1 MYKSVSVTAGQIH
14 DSISHFFPSTHTLST
29 TPLLATARHHSLESL
44 KASCLPDQDDCPP
57 RYLLSQVFQPGLPA
71 LSVCFLQTSPQCLKF
86 VRGDKSHSLCPTSQ
100 SLPGCLSSWGC
111 QQITPA
117 LHTPPLS
124 CCQILIIPASL
135 PLTRRSLRC
144 P

>member
-1 MYKSVSVTAGQIH
+1 MCHCRLEVYAQKCVSVTAGQIH

-57 RYLLSQVFQPGLPA
+57 AVSAFTGVPA
-71 LSVCFLQTSPQCLKF
+71 WLACTLCFLQTSPQCLKF

-124 CCQILIIPASL
+124 CCQILIIPA
-135 PLTRRSLRC
+135 
-144 P
+144 